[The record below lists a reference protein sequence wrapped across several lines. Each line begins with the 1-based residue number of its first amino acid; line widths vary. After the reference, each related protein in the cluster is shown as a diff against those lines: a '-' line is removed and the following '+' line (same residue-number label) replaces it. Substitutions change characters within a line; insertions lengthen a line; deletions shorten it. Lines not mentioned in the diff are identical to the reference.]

1 MNIATTS
8 SRLLKLVALCL
19 LTVASVC
26 AQNPVPPANIPVA
39 APAPGDAT
47 IQLQFPNNGIADVL
61 GIYELLTGKAVIKES
76 GIFDG
81 KPISLVTARPIT
93 QAEAIDLI
101 EASLQFNNYVL
112 IQSPDGRSVRVALG
126 TATQANLTRG
136 LTVYESPEDLPPGHS
151 MASYFLRLNYLD
163 PSEAASTLWSHLG
176 LNTFGRLTPVSSPPS
191 LLITENADNIR
202 QILRAIAVLDVPQD
216 KSHLRTEFYPLK
228 YADAVIIG
236 QILTSTFTARQ
247 VIPPLTTDTMGDL
260 DTRIPAR
267 LVTAVPPRV
276 VADDRLNRIMLV
288 ALEADHAYASKLI
301 AEFDQ
306 PIKEVIPLERR
317 LRYVF
322 VDQVIP
328 VLVDILQDTGSGSS
342 TMAGGEVVRT
352 RRPPQASSDPATLSG
367 RPRRANTQLPSS
379 PGATPS
385 GYEDKLLAPEETA
398 PPLSVLVGKTRLVAD
413 IQANKLIAY
422 GPREDL
428 SKIVSLLDR
437 LDRKPPQVY
446 LATIIGQLTLGDDME
461 FGIDY
466 LRQFQANGHGNFAGG
481 LITSDNVLRSVKD
494 ARTLAT
500 QPVAALAG
508 LNVYGQIA
516 DGIELFVR
524 ALEGTQRFKVLSRP
538 AIYAANNKK
547 ASITSGRRIP
557 VPTSSITDL
566 SNTASVRTNIA
577 FQDVVLKLEVI
588 PLINSNK
595 EVNLTIAQVNDN
607 VVGQQQIA
615 ENSVPIIATER
626 LLTTVTVANRTTIVL
641 GGLITESEEKAT
653 SGIPYLSRIPVLG
666 HAFKTTRTR
675 KSRKELLIFI
685 QPVVVEDAAEAAT
698 ASSYE
703 DRRTEIGLDAA
714 ETFPDLPAP
723 SFKRP
728 VLHPQPLP
736 PPAAPKPDGKATTNA
751 KHL

>member
-1 MNIATTS
+1 MN
-8 SRLLKLVALCL
+8 SRPFLR
-19 LTVASVC
+19 
-26 AQNPVPPANIPVA
+26 
-39 APAPGDAT
+39 PAPLCAVAILAASNLFAQIRSPLAPETAEEAT

-61 GIYELLTGKAVIKES
+61 GIYELLTGKPVIKES

-81 KPISLVTARPIT
+81 KAISLVTARPIT

-101 EASLQFNNYVL
+101 ESSLQLNNYVL
-112 IQSPDGRSVRVALG
+112 TQSPDGRSVRVALG

-136 LTVYESPEDLPPGHS
+136 LKVLQSPEELPEGHS
-151 MASYFLRLNYLD
+151 MASYFLRLQHLD
-163 PSEAASTLWSHLG
+163 PSEAAATLWSHLG
-176 LNTFGRLTPVSSPPS
+176 LNTFGRLTPVASPPS

-202 QILRAIAVLDVPQD
+202 QILRAVEVLDVPQGR
-216 KSHLRTEFYPLK
+216 SHLRTEFYPLR
-228 YADAVIIG
+228 YADAVVIG
-236 QILTSTFTARQ
+236 QVLTSTFTTRQ
-247 VIPPLTTDTMGDL
+247 VLPPLTTDTFGDT
-260 DTRIPAR
+260 DTRVPTR

-276 VADDRLNRIMLV
+276 VADDRLNRIMVV
-288 ALEADHAYASKLI
+288 ALEADHVYAQKLI
-301 AEFDQ
+301 AEFDK
-306 PIKEVIPLERR
+306 PIKEVTPLERR

-322 VDQVIP
+322 VDQVVP

-352 RRPPQASSDPATLSG
+352 RRPPIASSDPATLSG
-367 RPRRANTQLPSS
+367 RPRRASQQLPTA
-379 PGATPS
+379 PTAATPA
-385 GYEDKLLAPEETA
+385 GYEDRLVPPEETA

-428 SKIVSLLDR
+428 TKITSLLDR

-446 LATIIGQLTLGDDME
+446 LSTIIGQLTLGNGME
-461 FGIDY
+461 VGVDF
-466 LRQFQANGHGNFAGG
+466 LRQFKAGG
-481 LITSDNVLRSVKD
+481 KGNIAAGSITSDNVLAAVPD
-494 ARTLAT
+494 ARSLLTT
-500 QPVAALAG
+500 PVGALKG

-516 DGIELFVR
+516 DGVDAFVR
-524 ALEGTQRFKVLSRP
+524 ALEETQRFKVLSRP
-538 AIYAANNKK
+538 TIYAANNKK

-588 PLINSNK
+588 PLINSDK

-626 LLTTVTVANRTTIVL
+626 LLTTVTVANRSTIIL
-641 GGLITESEEKAT
+641 GGLITENEDKST

-666 HAFKTTRTR
+666 HAFKTTRVTKNR
-675 KSRKELLIFI
+675 RELLIFI
-685 QPVVVEDAAEAAT
+685 RPVIVEDAEEAAV

-703 DRRTEIGLDAA
+703 ESRTEVAAESA

-723 SFKRP
+723 SYQRFSIE
-728 VLHPQPLP
+728 P
-736 PPAAPKPDGKATTNA
+736 PPAAQPIALPSDGKTNA
-751 KHL
+751 RGF